1 MAGTI
6 QEINIAELVN
16 YFENPRH
23 AIANSEED
31 TLKKLFEAVG
41 NQYMLNLAEDVQKNG
56 LLGNQ
61 QIVVVYA
68 EEANKY
74 VVYEGNR
81 RVAAIKLLLNPDWF
95 SFLDRATI
103 DKAKRIGQLG
113 GVPEVISCYV
123 TDEQEA
129 FFIMERLHSGEDK
142 GRGIKQ
148 WTPREKEA
156 FKVRQSHEKNLSY
169 LIDFYVKKHFDGLDI
184 TTILPFTTIQRI
196 FNNREIKK
204 QIGLDISNE
213 RTFTSTRMQ
222 LVIDASEWIVKEA
235 EAAGIA
241 VTRLFN
247 KARAIEDK
255 LLPWI
260 QTYMQENNID
270 STAGSMEEETDP
282 ENQNGQ
288 GETADPENDAD
299 NAGSNEANSADDAR
313 PADSGGS
320 AEGSNGA
327 QPGANEDHEGN
338 TNPRNGSGGSRNL
351 PYFFQG
357 LNYGSLDPND
367 ADTHGVS
374 AVCRELQLFSDRRL
388 VSSYPIASTFLV
400 RSIIEQSI
408 IYYSKKHNIQG
419 QNKLI
424 WENIQSLSK
433 LSKIID
439 NYKRNLHNYITD
451 ATMRQYFTNLFG
463 NYEDNVDP
471 LNWVV
476 HKPAEFQLDAN
487 TLVDLPRKGLL
498 ALINFMIS

>member
-1 MAGTI
+1 MTGTV
-6 QEINIAELVN
+6 QEIDVAELVN
-16 YFENPRH
+16 YFENSRH

-41 NQYMLNLAEDVQKNG
+41 NQYMLNLAEDIQKNG

-61 QIVVVYA
+61 QIVVVYS
-68 EEANKY
+68 EKVNKY

-81 RVAAIKLLLNPDWF
+81 RVAAIKLLLNPEWF

-103 DKAKRIGQLG
+103 DKARRIGQLG
-113 GVPEVISCYV
+113 GVPEVINCYV
-123 TDEQEA
+123 ADEQEA

-204 QIGLDISNE
+204 RIGLDISNE
-213 RTFTSTRMQ
+213 RTFTEARMQ
-222 LVIDASEWIVKEA
+222 LVIRASEWIVKEA
-235 EAAGIA
+235 ESTGIA

-247 KARAIEDK
+247 KARAIEDR

-260 QTYMQENNID
+260 QAYLQENNID
-270 STAGSMEEETDP
+270 STVGNMEAETDP
-282 ENQNGQ
+282 EDQDGQ
-288 GETADPENDAD
+288 GITSDSKDDAESNDTSSD
-299 NAGSNEANSADDAR
+299 NAR
-313 PADSGGS
+313 PVDSSGTDEDG
-320 AEGSNGA
+320 NGV
-327 QPGANEDHEGN
+327 PPDKNGDHEGSTN
-338 TNPRNGSGGSRNL
+338 TRNGSGGSRNL

-374 AVCRELQLFSDRRL
+374 AVCRELQLFSDRKL
-388 VSSYPIASTFLV
+388 VSNYPIASTFLV

-408 IYYSKKHNIQG
+408 VYYSKKHSIQG

-498 ALINFMIS
+498 VLINFMIS